1 MMTATI
7 KTYQCGCGDCIFLII
22 DGDEGRYVVM
32 IDCGVFT
39 SEIKGFITGVLESH
53 IDMLIVTHIDADHIL
68 GVRDMLDELPE
79 LRIDELWF
87 NSYPRPEG
95 DELPLTEREK
105 EVLERLYAS
114 KPAVM
119 DIINAK
125 VSATQAVT
133 LSEAIYNHRSAK
145 NAWRRERIDAD
156 KGEHIIK
163 DGRYGKIA
171 ILSPNKKQLEVIDE
185 KFKSVFFEFFHKEH
199 PNVLLEKDDT
209 IFELLQL
216 IAIEQERQNLMTG
229 EKVAYQQLSKELV
242 LESTTHK
249 VSKSSDA
256 NEASI
261 AFVWEFGEHK
271 LLFLGDSAPKIV
283 AESLKGRYGER
294 LVMFDAIKVSH
305 HGSAHGTD
313 QKLMSFVDA
322 KDFFFSGGEEDTRPH
337 IDAIARIITR
347 PLQNGLE
354 KRMLHFNYQNGWTD
368 ALKDN
373 VALQVELHYA
383 VDTEINEMKYEL

>member
-1 MMTATI
+1 MTATI
-7 KTYQCGCGDCIFLII
+7 KTFQCGSGDSIFLII
-22 DGDEGRYVVM
+22 DGEEGRYVLM
-32 IDCGVFT
+32 IDCGVLT
-39 SEIKGFITGVLESH
+39 TEIKNFITGVLESH
-53 IDMLIVTHIDADHIL
+53 IDLLIVTHIDADHIL
-68 GVRDMLDELPE
+68 GVRDMLDVLPE
-79 LRIDELWF
+79 LKIDELWF

-105 EVLERLYAS
+105 DVLERLYAS

-133 LSEAIYNHRSAK
+133 LSEAILNHQSVK
-145 NAWRRERIDAD
+145 NAWRREIIDTD
-156 KGEHIIK
+156 KGEYTIK
-163 DGRYGKIA
+163 DGRYGKLA

-185 KFKSVFFEFFHKEH
+185 KFRSVFFEFFHKEH
-199 PNVLLEKDDT
+199 PNMPLEKNDT

-216 IAIEQERQNLMTG
+216 IANEQERQNLMNG
-229 EKVAYQQLSKELV
+229 EKVAYQQISKELL

-249 VSKSSDA
+249 VLKSSEA

-261 AFVWEFGEHK
+261 AFVWEYGEHK
-271 LLFLGDSAPKIV
+271 ILFMGDSAPKIV
-283 AESLKGRYGER
+283 AETVKGRYGER
-294 LVMFDAIKVSH
+294 VTMFDAVKVSH
-305 HGSAHGTD
+305 HGSAHGTSN
-313 QKLMSFVDA
+313 KLMSLVEA
-322 KDFFFSGGEEDTRPH
+322 QDFFFSGGEEETRPH

-347 PLQNGLE
+347 PLQNGME

-368 ALKDN
+368 SLKDN
-373 VALQVELHYA
+373 VALQEELHYA